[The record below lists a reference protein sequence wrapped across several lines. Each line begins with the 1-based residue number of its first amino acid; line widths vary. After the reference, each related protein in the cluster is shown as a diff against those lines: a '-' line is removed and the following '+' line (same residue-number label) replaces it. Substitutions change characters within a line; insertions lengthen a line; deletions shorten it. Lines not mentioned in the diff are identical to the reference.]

1 MEAEMTTKHTLKLSS
16 MLDILFKH
24 CGFNFCTCI
33 LAKVMG
39 HETQRFNLH
48 LEKWVQ
54 ASLTEPDQNL
64 KKLL

>member
-1 MEAEMTTKHTLKLSS
+1 